1 MTVSAIRESVAKT
14 RLRQDYKSSSL
25 FQVHLS
31 SHLRQLPHLAPFDAA
46 FGVASHDLVE
56 DQFAKE
62 LALASEHELFSVGLG
77 RVEEAELRVGDDA
90 DAFERHQGADD
101 VGEVGGQ
108 TERILVH
115 HVCQI
120 ISQLLEVHFAELEI
134 EVMLKESFDDG
145 AHLFRINV
153 GL

>member
-46 FGVASHDLVE
+46 FRVASHDLVQN
-56 DQFAKE
+56 QFAKE
-62 LALASEHELFSVGLG
+62 LALASEHELFGVGLG

-90 DAFERHQGADD
+90 DFFLNNQAPAD
-101 VGEVGGQ
+101 VGALARQ
-108 TERILVH
+108 TALPI
-115 HVCQI
+115 
-120 ISQLLEVHFAELEI
+120 
-134 EVMLKESFDDG
+134 
-145 AHLFRINV
+145 
-153 GL
+153 